1 MPAGTVKK
9 IRKDLRLDHEHG
21 YDEQDFYG
29 KKPTRVDDFI
39 AKYRKTLLRLAKL

>member
-1 MPAGTVKK
+1 MPAGTVRK
-9 IRKDLRLDHEHG
+9 IRRDLQLDHEHG

-39 AKYRKTLLRLAKL
+39 AKYRKTLLRLARL